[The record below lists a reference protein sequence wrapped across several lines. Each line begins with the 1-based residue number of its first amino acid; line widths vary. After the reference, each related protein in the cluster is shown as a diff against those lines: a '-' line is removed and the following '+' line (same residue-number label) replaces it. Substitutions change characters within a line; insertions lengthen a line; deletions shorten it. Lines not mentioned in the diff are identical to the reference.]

1 MKKSTLV
8 YAFSVFWLLAV
19 IVISYFTLRSEKAR
33 NPFPIEFD
41 YRQKGMDSL
50 HLSVPVP
57 DGLYELQVVLGHR
70 KESGLTTVKAE
81 AQHLYLENVYT
92 AAGEYSGY
100 RFCVFNRDACLHLEF
115 SGAHPQVAQVV
126 IRPAKADVPLL
137 FFCGNA
143 VAAGQLLPGF
153 FNYKLCVA
161 DFAESGETVASFSA
175 GHWQTIKSMIRP
187 GDYLLLDFGPE
198 GPNQADTLKQ
208 LMDTVCAAG
217 ATPILSTCQSAA
229 CLLKDL
235 HRTGSPVLSFL
246 RDEVK
251 DNTTQSD
258 EK

>member
-1 MKKSTLV
+1 
-8 YAFSVFWLLAV
+8 
-19 IVISYFTLRSEKAR
+19 
-33 NPFPIEFD
+33 
-41 YRQKGMDSL
+41 MDSL

-70 KESGLTTVKAE
+70 KESGLTTVKDE
-81 AQHLYLENVYT
+81 AQHLFLENVYT

-126 IRPAKADVPLL
+126 IRPARADVPVL
-137 FFCGNA
+137 FLCGNA
-143 VAAGQLLPGF
+143 VTAGRLLPVF

-187 GDYLLLDFGPE
+187 SDYLLLDFGPE
-198 GPNQADTLKQ
+198 DPNQADTLKQ
-208 LMDTVCAAG
+208 LMEAIRATG
-217 ATPILSTCQSAA
+217 ATPVLSTCQSAT
-229 CLLKDL
+229 CLLDDL
-235 HRTGSPVLSFL
+235 HRTGSPLLSFL
-246 RDEVK
+246 RDDVK
-251 DNTTQSD
+251 ASTQSD